1 MVITL
6 SRKEI
11 EKILL
16 DYANKLIEGY
26 GFNDVVSSTYRDLP
40 STIELVRTEPKE
52 PTQPIQ
58 VQE

>member
-16 DYANKLIEGY
+16 NYANKLIEGY
-26 GFNDVVSSTYRDLP
+26 GFNEVVSSTYRDLP

-52 PTQPIQ
+52 STQPIQ